1 MVAGPDE
8 REVWGI
14 ALRRVSGIANMSRSH
29 NERAPGNEALVEHL
43 IESGALKTPALID
56 AFYAID
62 RADFVR
68 PEYAHEVYGDYPL
81 PIGGGGTISQ
91 PSTVAFMLELLAPA
105 RGDTIL
111 DVGSGSGW
119 TTALLVHVVGAKG
132 RVWGVEI
139 VPELVKFGQENLTKY
154 DVPQAHIVAVRDN
167 TLGLPKRG
175 PFDKILVSAAAQELS
190 DELIAQLKPGG
201 RLVIPIN
208 NSVWKIE
215 KRPDGSIKQKEFSGF
230 VFVPLIT

>member
-1 MVAGPDE
+1 MKTHG
-8 REVWGI
+8 
-14 ALRRVSGIANMSRSH
+14 
-29 NERAPGNEALVEHL
+29 ALVEHL
-43 IESGALKTPALID
+43 IESGVLKTPTLID

-68 PEYAHEVYGDYPL
+68 PESYHEAYGDYPL
-81 PIGGGGTISQ
+81 PIGGDGTISQ
-91 PSTVAFMLELLAPA
+91 PSTVAFMLELLAPKV
-105 RGDTIL
+105 GDTIL

-119 TTALLVHVVGAKG
+119 TTALLAHVVGVKG

-139 VPELVKFGQENLTKY
+139 VPELVQFGTANLAKY
-154 DVPQAHIVAVRDN
+154 DLPQAHILAAHEDA
-167 TLGLPKRG
+167 LGLPERG

-190 DELIAQLKPGG
+190 DTLIDQLKPGG

-208 NSVWKIE
+208 NSVWNIE
-215 KRPDGSIKQKEFSGF
+215 KKPDGSIKQTEYSGF